1 MLSNWLADTSRLVG
15 PLVQLDADDLSL
27 SYDDQLIG
35 PEEWQLLSQRAL
47 LTSRT
52 LLSALADRQLA
63 FDDVCSV
70 HALNALGSPVLR
82 VVLPEDSMV
91 DRAAD
96 CGLASLGLFVDA
108 TNERKR
114 CDAVVKRNS
123 NLQRLSPMHEVSFC
137 GKWGAPKHGV
147 LGADD
152 RYGLPWLAMRR
163 EEKCVA

>member
-47 LTSRT
+47 LTSRS
-52 LLSALADRQLA
+52 LLSKLADRQLA

-96 CGLASLGLFVDA
+96 CGLIPGAFLDA
-108 TNERKR
+108 MKETKR
-114 CDAVVKRNS
+114 CDTVLKHDS
-123 NLQRLSPMHEVSFC
+123 NLQPLPTIHEVSFC
-137 GKWGAPKHGV
+137 GKWGAPKHGD
-147 LGADD
+147 LSADD
-152 RYGLPWLAMRR
+152 QYGLPWLAMRR
-163 EEKCVA
+163 EERCVA